1 MASKRTNSTGYEDRD
16 IVVLGGAR
24 TPFGTFNGA
33 LKDISAIDLGAIAA
47 KAALERSGVD
57 AKDVDQIVFGNVLQT
72 SKDAIYFARHIGLKV
87 GAPIET
93 PALTVNR
100 LCGSGLQAVVSA
112 AQSLLLGE
120 GSVALVGG
128 GENMTQAPFVI
139 RGARAGLNLGEHK
152 LEDYLWESLVDS
164 YCGLGM
170 ALTAENLA
178 EQYKLDRKTV
188 DAYALR
194 SQEAARHAQQQGWL
208 AEEITPVSIK
218 DRKGKEVV
226 IDQDEGIRE
235 TSMEAL
241 GKLPSRFR
249 ESGVVTA
256 GNASGIN
263 DAGAALVIATGA
275 AARERDLKP
284 LAKLVSWGVVGVD
297 PTIMGIGPAP
307 ALRQALKRADL
318 TLDKLDRV
326 EVNEAFAAQYLAVE
340 RDLGLDRDKTNVNG
354 GAISLGHPLAA
365 SGARLAITLISELR
379 RNGLCYG
386 AASLCIGGGQ
396 GIAAIFQTLD

>member
-1 MASKRTNSTGYEDRD
+1 MATFNDPD

-24 TPFGTFNGA
+24 TPFGTFMGSLN
-33 LKDISAIDLGAIAA
+33 DVSAIDLGVIAA

-57 AKDVDQIVFGNVLQT
+57 ARDVDQVVFGNVLQT
-72 SKDAIYFARHIGLKV
+72 SNDAIYFARHVALKAGV
-87 GAPIET
+87 PIEV

-112 AQSLLLGE
+112 AQALLLGE
-120 GSVALVGG
+120 GSIALVGG

-139 RGARAGLNLGEHK
+139 RGARAGLSLGEHR
-152 LEDYLWESLVDS
+152 LEDYLWEALVDS
-164 YCGLGM
+164 YCGCGM
-170 ALTAENLA
+170 AITAENLA
-178 EQYKLDRKTV
+178 EQYGISREEV

-194 SQEAARHAQQQGWL
+194 SQETAKHAQQQGWL
-208 AEEITPVSIK
+208 AEEIVPVTVK
-218 DRKGKEVV
+218 DRKGKETVV
-226 IDQDEGIRE
+226 DRDEGIRE
-235 TSMEAL
+235 TSLEAL
-241 GKLPSRFR
+241 AKLPSRFR
-249 ESGVVTA
+249 EGGVVTA

-275 AARERDLKP
+275 AARERGMKP
-284 LAKLVSWGVVGVD
+284 VARIVSWGIVGVE

-307 ALRQALKRADL
+307 AIRQALKRADL
-318 TLDKLDRV
+318 TLDQMDRV

-340 RDLGLDRDKTNVNG
+340 KELGLQREKTNVNG

-365 SGARLAITLISELR
+365 SGARLALTLINELR
-379 RNGLCYG
+379 RNSLKYG

-396 GIAAIFQTLD
+396 GIAAVFEAL

>member
-1 MASKRTNSTGYEDRD
+1 MASKRINTAYDDRD
-16 IVVLGGAR
+16 VVVLGGAR
-24 TPFGTFNGA
+24 TPFGTFNGM

-178 EQYKLDRKTV
+178 EQYKLDRQTV

-208 AEEITPVSIK
+208 AEEITPVTIK

-226 IDQDEGIRE
+226 VDQDEGIRE

-249 ESGVVTA
+249 EGGVVTA

-275 AARERDLKP
+275 AARERGLKP
-284 LAKLVSWGVVGVD
+284 LAKLVSWGIVGVD

-307 ALRQALKRADL
+307 AIRQALKRADL

-326 EVNEAFAAQYLAVE
+326 EVNEAFSAQYLAVE
-340 RDLGLDRDKTNVNG
+340 KDLGLDRDKTNVNG

-365 SGARLAITLISELR
+365 SGARLALTLIHELR
-379 RNGLCYG
+379 RNGLRYG

-396 GIAAIFQTLD
+396 GIATIFQTVD

>member
-1 MASKRTNSTGYEDRD
+1 MATFNDRD

-24 TPFGTFNGA
+24 TPFGTFMGP
-33 LKDISAIDLGAIAA
+33 LKDVSAIDLGVIAA

-57 AKDVDQIVFGNVLQT
+57 ARDVDQVVFGNVLQT
-72 SKDAIYFARHIGLKV
+72 SKDAIYFARHVALKAGV
-87 GAPIET
+87 PIEV

-112 AQSLLLGE
+112 AQALLLGE
-120 GSVALVGG
+120 GTIALVGG

-139 RGARAGLNLGEHK
+139 RGARSGLSLGEHQ
-152 LEDYLWESLVDS
+152 LEDYLWEALVDS
-164 YCGLGM
+164 YCGCGM
-170 ALTAENLA
+170 AITAENLA
-178 EQYKLDRKTV
+178 EQYGISRQEV

-194 SQEAARHAQQQGWL
+194 SQETAKRAQQQGWL
-208 AEEITPVSIK
+208 AEEIVSVTVK
-218 DRKGKEVV
+218 DRKGKETVV
-226 IDQDEGIRE
+226 DRDEGIRE
-235 TSMEAL
+235 TSPEAL
-241 GKLPSRFR
+241 AKLPSRFR
-249 ESGVVTA
+249 EGGVVTA

-275 AARERDLKP
+275 AARERGLKP
-284 LAKLVSWGVVGVD
+284 VARLVSWGIVGVE

-307 ALRQALKRADL
+307 AIRQALKRADL
-318 TLDKLDRV
+318 TLDQMDRV

-340 RDLGLDRDKTNVNG
+340 KELGLQREKTNVNG

-365 SGARLAITLISELR
+365 SGARLSLTLINELR
-379 RNGLCYG
+379 RNGLKYG

-396 GIAAIFQTLD
+396 GIAAVFAAL